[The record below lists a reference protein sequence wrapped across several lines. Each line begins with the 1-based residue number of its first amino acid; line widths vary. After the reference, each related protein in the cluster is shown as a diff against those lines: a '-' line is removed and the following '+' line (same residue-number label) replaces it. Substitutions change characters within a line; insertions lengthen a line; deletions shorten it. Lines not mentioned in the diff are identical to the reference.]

1 MNQPP
6 AQDIQSGDVTPVSAV
21 RLVKSGMI
29 ERMSTKTRLG
39 AAAAGIAAAVALSAC
54 STGVAGQPVAT
65 QSAMVATSPSPEA
78 QKLIRWVDVQEQ
90 APRLDKDLEGL
101 QYGTLPVPGLGYG
114 YRDVEHRSKVCSLGP
129 AVRDASGRSGFLT
142 AGHCTSGNA
151 ATPAYLQG
159 GRDTS
164 TAPQVLLGNVEQAED
179 DDATVDSAVIWAP
192 ASDTAAKIAGRW
204 PVAGIMTAAD
214 VPSLVKPGD
223 PVCLNGAR
231 SGVICSPLVSADG
244 GTIHTQAIAQ
254 DGDSGAPVFV
264 VAPSGS
270 AILIGIHSAAESGD
284 DVATFISPA
293 LDRLHVT
300 VALGT
305 SQ

>member
-1 MNQPP
+1 MKPAP
-6 AQDIQSGDVTPVSAV
+6 AQRIRTGDVTADSAV
-21 RLVKSGMI
+21 RLALPATI
-29 ERMSTKTRLG
+29 ERMSRKRLR
-39 AAAAGIAAAVALSAC
+39 AAAAGIAAAAVLSAC
-54 STGVAGQPVAT
+54 STGVAGQPVAV
-65 QSAMVATSPSPEA
+65 QSSTVATSSTTAVQQP
-78 QKLIRWVDVQEQ
+78 LRWVDVQAE
-90 APRLDKDLEGL
+90 APELDKDLEGL

-114 YRDVEHRSKVCSLGP
+114 YRNAQHRSKVCSLGP
-129 AVRDASGRSGFLT
+129 AVHDTSGRSGFLT
-142 AGHCTSGNA
+142 AGHCTSGKA

-192 ASDTAAKIAGRW
+192 VPDAATKIAGRW
-204 PVAGIMTAAD
+204 PVAGIMAAD
-214 VPSLVKPGD
+214 DIPSLVKPGD
-223 PVCLNGAR
+223 PVCVNGAR
-231 SGVICSPLVSADG
+231 SGVICSPLVSADSG
-244 GTIHTQAIAQ
+244 AIRTQAVAQ

-270 AILIGIHSAAESGD
+270 AILIGIHSAAESGA

>member
-1 MNQPP
+1 MSSRN
-6 AQDIQSGDVTPVSAV
+6 ALKIAAV
-21 RLVKSGMI
+21 
-29 ERMSTKTRLG
+29 
-39 AAAAGIAAAVALSAC
+39 AAAAVVLSAC
-54 STGVAGQPVAT
+54 STGVGGSPVAAPT
-65 QSAMVATSPSPEA
+65 AGSATATSTTAAA
-78 QKLIRWVDVQEQ
+78 QPIRWVDVQAE
-90 APRLDKDLEGL
+90 APQLDKDLEGL

-114 YRDVEHRSKVCSLGP
+114 YRNAQHRPKVCSLGP

-142 AGHCTSGNA
+142 AGHCTSGKA

-179 DDATVDSAVIWAP
+179 NDATVDSAIIWAP
-192 ASDTAAKIAGRW
+192 VSDAATKIAGKW
-204 PVAGIMTAAD
+204 PVAGIMAAAD
-214 VPSLVKPGD
+214 VPSLVQPGD
-223 PVCLNGAR
+223 AVCLNGAR

-244 GTIHTQAIAQ
+244 GAIRTQAIAQ

-270 AILIGIHSAAESGD
+270 AILIGIHSAAESGHD
-284 DVATFISPA
+284 EATFISPA
-293 LDRLHVT
+293 LDRLDAAVVT
-300 VALGT
+300 A

>member
-6 AQDIQSGDVTPVSAV
+6 AQDIQTGDVTPVSAGCSAP
-21 RLVKSGMI
+21 SGRI
-29 ERMSTKTRLG
+29 ERMSSRNALKIAAV
-39 AAAAGIAAAVALSAC
+39 AAAAVVLSAC
-54 STGVAGQPVAT
+54 STGVGGSPVAAPT
-65 QSAMVATSPSPEA
+65 AGSATATSTTAAA
-78 QKLIRWVDVQEQ
+78 QPIRWVDVQAE
-90 APRLDKDLEGL
+90 APQLDKDLEGL

-114 YRDVEHRSKVCSLGP
+114 YRNAQHRPKVCSLGP

-142 AGHCTSGNA
+142 AGHCTSGKA

-179 DDATVDSAVIWAP
+179 NDATVDSAIIWAP
-192 ASDTAAKIAGRW
+192 VSDAATKIAGKW
-204 PVAGIMTAAD
+204 PVAGIMAAAD
-214 VPSLVKPGD
+214 VPSLVQPGD
-223 PVCLNGAR
+223 AVCLNGAR

-244 GTIHTQAIAQ
+244 GAIRTQAIAQ

-270 AILIGIHSAAESGD
+270 AILIGIHSAAESGHD
-284 DVATFISPA
+284 EATFISPA
-293 LDRLHVT
+293 LDRLDAAVVT
-300 VALGT
+300 A

>member
-1 MNQPP
+1 MNQTP
-6 AQDIQSGDVTPVSAV
+6 AQDIQMGDVTPDSAACSA
-21 RLVKSGMI
+21 LSGTI
-29 ERMSTKTRLG
+29 ERMSRKTRLG
-39 AAAAGIAAAVALSAC
+39 AAAGIAAAVALSAC
-54 STGVAGQPVAT
+54 STGVAGQPVAA
-65 QSAMVATSPSPEA
+65 QSAAVPTSSSPEA
-78 QKLIRWVDVQEQ
+78 QQPIHWVNVEAE
-90 APRLDKDLEGL
+90 APQLDKDLEGL
-101 QYGTLPVPGLGYG
+101 QYGTDPVPGLGYG
-114 YRDVEHRSKVCSLGP
+114 YRNAEHRPKVCSLGP
-129 AVRDASGRSGFLT
+129 AVRDATGRTGFIT
-142 AGHCTSGNA
+142 AGHCSSGKA
-151 ATPAYLQG
+151 TTPAYLQG

-179 DDATVDSAVIWAP
+179 NDATVDSAIIWAP
-192 ASDTAAKIAGRW
+192 TSDTATKIAGKW

-231 SGVICSPLVSADG
+231 SGIVCSLLVSADG
-244 GTIHTQAIAQ
+244 GAIRTQAVARE
-254 DGDSGAPVFV
+254 GDSGAPVFV

-270 AILIGIHSAAESGD
+270 AILVGIHSAAESGQD
-284 DVATFISPA
+284 IATFISPA

>member
-1 MNQPP
+1 
-6 AQDIQSGDVTPVSAV
+6 
-21 RLVKSGMI
+21 
-29 ERMSTKTRLG
+29 MSRKTRLG

-65 QSAMVATSPSPEA
+65 QSATVAASSSPEA
-78 QKLIRWVDVQEQ
+78 QQLIRWVDVQEQ
-90 APRLDKDLEGL
+90 APQLDKDLEGL

-142 AGHCTSGNA
+142 AGHCTSGKA

-179 DDATVDSAVIWAP
+179 DDATVDSAIIWAP
-192 ASDTAAKIAGRW
+192 ASDTATKIAGRW

-231 SGVICSPLVSADG
+231 SGVICSPLVNADG
-244 GTIHTQAIAQ
+244 GAVRTQAIAQ